1 MLSTH
6 KNYLFLFLFLANS
19 LLASEFSDD
28 KDLKDTA
35 NRIVN
40 ELNED
45 SENNPYN
52 FIDSN
57 AQKMVLVLTKNAEL
71 FDSDREIYEQKIKD
85 IFEPMID
92 FRRVAASVMGKKYY
106 LLSTKEQRAEF
117 VEIFKDSLLDTY
129 AETLAQW
136 GDSTISTKFEN
147 DYSYKEIKTV
157 EVKQTLDTGSSKYPI
172 SYKLRKDKEG
182 WKIINIIING
192 VNLGLTFRNQ
202 FQALAISNNE
212 DVESTLANWVSDAGD
227 AGIS

>member
-1 MLSTH
+1 MLCTH
-6 KNYLFLFLFLANS
+6 KNFLFLFLFIFNNLSAN
-19 LLASEFSDD
+19 EIIDD
-28 KDLKDTA
+28 QDLRD
-35 NRIVN
+35 
-40 ELNED
+40 
-45 SENNPYN
+45 PYN

-57 AQKMVLVLTKNAEL
+57 AQKMVFVLTINSEL
-71 FDSDREIYEQKIKD
+71 FETDRETYEQKIKD

-106 LLSTKEQRAEF
+106 LLATKEQRTQF

-136 GDSTISTKFEN
+136 GDSTISTQFQ
-147 DYSYKEIKTV
+147 DDFSYKELKTV

-212 DVESTLANWVSDAGD
+212 KIESTIDNWVSDAGD

>member
-1 MLSTH
+1 MLCTH
-6 KNYLFLFLFLANS
+6 KNFLLLFLFIFNNLSAN
-19 LLASEFSDD
+19 EFIDD
-28 KDLKDTA
+28 QDLRD
-35 NRIVN
+35 
-40 ELNED
+40 
-45 SENNPYN
+45 PYN

-57 AQKMVLVLTKNAEL
+57 AQKMVFVLTINSEL
-71 FDSDREIYEQKIKD
+71 FETDRETYEQKIKD

-106 LLSTKEQRAEF
+106 LLATKEQRTQF

-136 GDSTISTKFEN
+136 GDSTISTQFE
-147 DYSYKEIKTV
+147 DDFSYKELKTV

-212 DVESTLANWVSDAGD
+212 KIESTIDNWVSDAGD